1 MPVYH
6 THELVHIHIPKT
18 AGTPIEEFFHRIGDM
33 QWGPKSWVGQE
44 RRDGRWYEFQHLS
57 YQELTSFTGSQYETF
72 RSLAVVRN
80 PYLRLLSDYFWH
92 QAPPRQAFESL
103 DAFLRS
109 IPRDMNTRWEEHIAG
124 ADQAAANLLI
134 HVRPQY
140 QYVDDIDGSRL
151 VDEIL
156 RFETLDRDM
165 ARFMKRYD
173 LDGAFIEPPPV
184 RRTEHYFDRAQ
195 LNLVNEIYAVD
206 FERFDYAME

>member
-6 THELVHIHIPKT
+6 AHQLVHIHIPKT
-18 AGTPIEEFFHRIGDM
+18 AGTAIEEFFHRIGDM
-33 QWGPKSWVGQE
+33 QWGPQSWVGQE
-44 RRDGRWYEFQHLS
+44 RRAGRWYEFQHLS
-57 YQELTSFTGSQYETF
+57 YRELKSFTGSQYDTF

-92 QAPPRQAFESL
+92 QAPPQPAFESL

-109 IPRDMNTRWEEHIAG
+109 IPRDMDARWEEHIAR
-124 ADQAAANLLI
+124 ADQAAANVLI

-140 QYVDDIDGSRL
+140 QYVDDVDGSCL

-173 LDGAFIEPPPV
+173 LDSAFIRPRPV
-184 RRTEHYFDRAQ
+184 RRIEDYLDRAQ
-195 LNLVNEIYAVD
+195 LDLINEIYAVD
-206 FERFDYAME
+206 FERFSYAME